1 MWASTPRPR
10 VGRPC
15 TSGVCLLSL
24 LPMTMDRVFRIHLG
38 PAILPL
44 ARAGQQNFLNR
55 LAAVLTE
62 CGYRIEYWETGF
74 AERIATGLL
83 PGWSMF
89 EMEPPAGPQSLVF
102 RRAYVAPFWQID
114 RTDKRWNWDVAR
126 AEFRLTE
133 KQSHKAVEF
142 AAAWRR
148 RLYEWETGDA
158 RRDGSIFVPLQSRLL
173 ERRQFQAASPI
184 GMLAELVARYPGRRI
199 NATLH
204 PKVTYDDD
212 ETAALTA
219 LSARHPALTV
229 SRQPAAALL
238 ATCDLVATQNSS
250 VAFEALFWR
259 KPAILFAG
267 IDFHHAMASVWR
279 DGVDAAFDQLEQRRP
294 DFDGYLWWYLQHQSL
309 NAGREDFRIRSMVR
323 LGDLGV
329 DLLIE

>member
-1 MWASTPRPR
+1 
-10 VGRPC
+10 
-15 TSGVCLLSL
+15 
-24 LPMTMDRVFRIHLG
+24 MTVERIFRIHLG
-38 PAILPL
+38 PAILPI
-44 ARAGQQNFLNR
+44 ARAGQHNFLNR
-55 LAAVLTE
+55 LTAVLNE
-62 CGYRIEYWETGF
+62 CGYRTEYWETGF
-74 AERIATGLL
+74 AERIATGAL

-114 RTDKRWNWDVAR
+114 RTDKRWDWDVGR
-126 AEFRLTE
+126 AKFGVTDTQRYA
-133 KQSHKAVEF
+133 AVEF

-148 RLYEWETGDA
+148 RLYEWQTGTA
-158 RRDGSIFVPLQSRLL
+158 TRDGSIFVPLQSRLL
-173 ERRQFQAASPI
+173 EKRQFQAASPI
-184 GMLAELVARYPGRRI
+184 DMLAELLSRYPGRSV
-199 NATLH
+199 NASLH
-204 PKVTYDDD
+204 PKVTYTDE

-219 LSARHPALTV
+219 LAGHHPALTIG
-229 SRQPAAALL
+229 RQPAAALL

-279 DGVDAAFDQLEQRRP
+279 DGTDAAFDQLESGTP